1 MKYTPIIFAL
11 ALALSACSGTSA
23 AKKKD
28 PAPVGAPG
36 GGPTAS
42 NTDSADSGSPADPA
56 ESSDVDDTPVEKA
69 APERPKK
76 SGFGDV
82 DVSSSAEAALD
93 SAAESMAN
101 GDFAAARSTLESLS
115 SDPKAGFLAS
125 YNLGVLADRE
135 GKAGE
140 AIGHFEES
148 LRLNPDFTPSLVS
161 VCRLYLRQGKPGLAA
176 QTAERYVRQRP
187 DNLDHV
193 DAKLQVLLFNQR
205 YEDVIRE
212 AKAVL
217 RKDERNVRAMMNLA
231 QAYHRLG
238 KHELAES
245 ILTQVAEITEDDVLL
260 GDVRNMLGFVYLALN
275 DDFRARSSFE
285 KALGHR
291 PDHAEAHN
299 NLGVLYHRARDY
311 SGAAGSFE
319 RAVALQPKF
328 KEAFLN
334 LGNARKGSKKYSE
347 AEQAFLEA
355 IRIDSTYAP
364 AYFNLGILY
373 LDGEFDGRD
382 KKEQF
387 QLAIDN
393 FNRYKAEL
401 KAEVPRDDPADQY
414 VEEAK
419 KKIQIEIKRDEQNR
433 EALQG
438 GDDGGDE
445 GLDGDAGDGGEG
457 GDGDDFGDDPF
468 GDEEDEFGDDPF
480 GDEDGGGDEGDK

>member
-1 MKYTPIIFAL
+1 MKYTPAIVVLLFAL
-11 ALALSACSGTSA
+11 GGCTGTSA
-23 AKKKD
+23 SKKKD
-28 PAPVGAPG
+28 DVPVGVAPG
-36 GGPTAS
+36 NVAGAEPTRTAPEAS
-42 NTDSADSGSPADPA
+42 APDPVGDA
-56 ESSDVDDTPVEKA
+56 EDGPVEKA
-69 APERPKK
+69 APARPKK
-76 SGFGDV
+76 SGLGDIN
-82 DVSSSAEAALD
+82 VSASAD
-93 SAAESMAN
+93 SALESAADAMNN
-101 GDFAAARSTLESLS
+101 GDLVGARSTLEALRN
-115 SDPKAGFLAS
+115 DPTAGFLAS

-135 GKAGE
+135 GKAEE

-161 VCRLYLRQGKPGLAA
+161 ACRLQLRLGKAGLAV
-176 QTAERYVRQRP
+176 QMAERYVRQRP

-193 DAKLQVLLFNQR
+193 DAKLQVLLYNER

-217 RKDERNVRAMMNLA
+217 RKDERNVRAMMNMA

-245 ILTQVAEITEDDVLL
+245 ILTQVADISHDDALL
-260 GDVRNMLGFVYLALN
+260 GDVRNMLGFVYIALA

-285 KALGHR
+285 KALTHR

-299 NLGVLYHRARDY
+299 NLGVLYHKARDY
-311 SGAAGSFE
+311 SGAADEFE
-319 RAVALQPKF
+319 RAVALQPRF
-328 KEAFLN
+328 KQGFLN
-334 LGNARKGSKKYSE
+334 LGNARKGAKDYPS
-347 AEQAFLEA
+347 AEKAFLEA
-355 IRIDSTYAP
+355 IRIDSGYAP

-382 KKEQF
+382 RKEQF

-419 KKIQIEIKRDEQNR
+419 KKIEIEIKREEQNR

-438 GDDGGDE
+438 GGDDSVDPGDGADDG
-445 GLDGDAGDGGEG
+445 A
-457 GDGDDFGDDPF
+457 GDDFGDDPF

-480 GDEDGGGDEGDK
+480 GDEEGGSGGDEGEK

>member
-1 MKYTPIIFAL
+1 MKYTPIIL
-11 ALALSACSGTSA
+11 ALALVLSGCSGTSA

-28 PAPVGAPG
+28 AAAIGSPPAAAAPAAKKDSPAASNPADNVAVTDDAPVG
-36 GGPTAS
+36 
-42 NTDSADSGSPADPA
+42 
-56 ESSDVDDTPVEKA
+56 KA

-82 DVSSSAEAALD
+82 EVSDSAESALD
-93 SAAESMAN
+93 SAATAMAN
-101 GDFAAARSTLESLS
+101 GNYASARSTLEALQ

-135 GKAGE
+135 GKADE

-148 LRLNPDFTPSLVS
+148 LRNNPDFTPSLVS
-161 VCRLYLRQGKPGLAA
+161 VCRLYLRKGKAGLAV

-193 DAKLQVLLFNQR
+193 DAKLQVLLYNQR
-205 YEDVIRE
+205 YEEVIRE
-212 AKAVL
+212 AKSVL

-260 GDVRNMLGFVYLALN
+260 GDVRNMLGFVYLALK

-285 KALGHR
+285 KALTHR

-319 RAVALQPKF
+319 RAVSLQPRF

-334 LGNARKGSKKYSE
+334 LGNAQKGSKDYPA
-347 AEQAFLEA
+347 AEKAFLEA
-355 IRIDSTYAP
+355 IKIDSGYAP

-401 KAEVPRDDPADQY
+401 KSDIPRDDPADQY

-419 KKIQIEIKRDEQNR
+419 KKIEIEIKREEQNR

-438 GDDGGDE
+438 GDDDDGFDDEGDGSDEPGGD
-445 GLDGDAGDGGEG
+445 D
-457 GDGDDFGDDPF
+457 
-468 GDEEDEFGDDPF
+468 DEFGDDPF
-480 GDEDGGGDEGDK
+480 GDEEEDEFGDDPFDEGGGDEEGDK

>member
-1 MKYTPIIFAL
+1 MKYTPVIL
-11 ALALSACSGTSA
+11 ALVLVLSGCAGTQA
-23 AKKKD
+23 TKKKAD
-28 PAPVGAPG
+28 VPVGAP
-36 GGPTAS
+36 TAPAA
-42 NTDSADSGSPADPA
+42 SAAGDDVAPESPAAEPA
-56 ESSDVDDTPVEKA
+56 ASSDPEAPVEKA
-69 APERPKK
+69 APERPKNQGLGEIK
-76 SGFGDV
+76 
-82 DVSSSAEAALD
+82 VSD
-93 SAAESMAN
+93 SANSALESAASSMAN
-101 GDFAAARSTLESLS
+101 GDLAGARSTLEALAN
-115 SDPKAGFLAS
+115 DPEAGFLAA

-161 VCRLYLRQGKPGLAA
+161 LCRLHIRGGKPGLAV

-187 DNLDHV
+187 DNLDHM
-193 DAKLQVLLFNQR
+193 DAKLQVLLYNER
-205 YEDVIRE
+205 YEVVIRE
-212 AKAVL
+212 AKQVL
-217 RKDERNVRAMMNLA
+217 RKDERNVRAMMNMA

-245 ILTQVAEITEDDVLL
+245 ILTQVADITTDDVLL
-260 GDVRNMLGFVYLALN
+260 GEVRNMLGFVYLALK

-285 KALGHR
+285 KAVTHR

-299 NLGVLYHRARDY
+299 NLGVIYHRARDY
-311 SGAAGSFE
+311 SGAASSFS
-319 RAVALQPKF
+319 RAVSLQPKF
-328 KEAFLN
+328 KQAYLN
-334 LGNARKGSKKYSE
+334 LGNAHKGAKDYAE
-347 AEQAFLEA
+347 AEKAFLEA
-355 IRIDSTYAP
+355 IKIDSAYAS

-401 KAEVPRDDPADQY
+401 KSEVPRDDPADRY

-419 KKIQIEIKRDEQNR
+419 KKIEIEIKREEQNR

-438 GDDGGDE
+438 GDEEDDGFGD
-445 GLDGDAGDGGEG
+445 D
-457 GDGDDFGDDPF
+457 DDFGDD
-468 GDEEDEFGDDPF
+468 EDEFGDDPF
-480 GDEDGGGDEGDK
+480 GDEEEDEFGDDPFDEGDGSGDEGDK